1 MNDTTATTLNTV
13 SVTVA
18 PNGSGGVTITC
29 TPDPA
34 HVGAHNTLITFSLDT
49 AGYNFPATNAIVLAA
64 PSPDF
69 PMPARTVNP
78 TMATLLDL
86 CNTVASFKYSVFI
99 VDTATG
105 VGYSVDPV
113 IKNGDASCQP

>member
-1 MNDTTATTLNTV
+1 MNDTTGTSLNTV

-18 PNGSGGVTITC
+18 PDGSGGVTITC
-29 TPDPA
+29 TPSPV
-34 HVGAHNTLITFSLDT
+34 HVGVHNTVITFSLDT
-49 AGYNFPATNAIVLAA
+49 PGYNFRAANAIVLAA

-69 PMPARTVNP
+69 PYPARTVKP

-86 CNTVASFKYSVFI
+86 CNTIDTFKYSVFI

-105 VGYSVDPV
+105 IGYDVDPE
-113 IKNGDASCQP
+113 IKNGDASCAP